1 MSIYNSCGA
10 AARDVRPQRGA
21 LKKGGRLLRRAQSA
35 RLRPCR
41 AGLPARHGPGG
52 LKLRLRPR
60 AAFLIFLKKALAI
73 MSKIGYNYCR
83 CDNADVAQEVEHFLG
98 KEEVSGSSPDI
109 SSIFLKPLKFFK
121 LKGSSGF
128 L

>member
-1 MSIYNSCGA
+1 M
-10 AARDVRPQRGA
+10 
-21 LKKGGRLLRRAQSA
+21 GRREPPPFLSA
-35 RLRPCR
+35 PPR
-41 AGLPARHGPGG
+41 G

-128 L
+128 FRKFA